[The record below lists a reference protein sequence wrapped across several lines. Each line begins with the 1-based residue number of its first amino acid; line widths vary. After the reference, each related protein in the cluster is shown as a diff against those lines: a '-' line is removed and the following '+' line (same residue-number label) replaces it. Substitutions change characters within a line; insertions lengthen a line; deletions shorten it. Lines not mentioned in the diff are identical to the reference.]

1 MRKYEVIA
9 IDIDPGK
16 IKIAKENARIY
27 GVEDRIQFI
36 IGDFTKLACRLQGDV
51 VFLSPPWG
59 GIDYNSQEIYNLDK
73 ILPPLGGENLFHL
86 AASITNNVAIFL
98 PKTTNSTHLA
108 LLPGPGGEVE
118 IEQNFTGTRLIAIT
132 AYFGGLIMDPDDP
145 YI

>member
-1 MRKYEVIA
+1 MGVNVQFPFKCLSSVVISTLIWRITFFSVIA

-59 GIDYNSQEIYNLDK
+59 GIDYNSQEIYNLDR

-98 PKTTNSTHLA
+98 PKTTNSTH
-108 LLPGPGGEVE
+108 VS
-118 IEQNFTGTRLIAIT
+118 
-132 AYFGGLIMDPDDP
+132 
-145 YI
+145 